1 MQRISSRSRT
11 PVVGRGLGLALGLGL
26 PLGAAMGLACDP
38 DALPD
43 CGPTEGVV
51 ERVLDGD
58 TIVLSTGEH
67 VRYLLVDTPE
77 VHEPV
82 GCFGAEASD
91 FNRSLVE
98 GKTVQLTYDVECTD
112 RYDRLLAY
120 VELDGRS
127 VNELLLTRGFACV
140 LQISPNGNGHVEEY
154 RRLEEEAQV
163 GQVGLWASC
172 TESPCD

>member
-1 MQRISSRSRT
+1 MRRTHPTTLFSRS
-11 PVVGRGLGLALGLGL
+11 LGPWLALGLV
-26 PLGAAMGLACDP
+26 LGAAAGLACDP
-38 DALPD
+38 DQAD

-58 TIVLSTGEH
+58 TIVLTTGEH

-77 VHEPV
+77 IHEPI
-82 GCFGAEASD
+82 GCYGNEAAD

-98 GKTVQLTYDVECTD
+98 GKTVQLSYDVECTD

-140 LQISPNGNGHVEEY
+140 LHIPPNGEDRVEEY
-154 RRLEEEAQV
+154 RRLEEQAQV